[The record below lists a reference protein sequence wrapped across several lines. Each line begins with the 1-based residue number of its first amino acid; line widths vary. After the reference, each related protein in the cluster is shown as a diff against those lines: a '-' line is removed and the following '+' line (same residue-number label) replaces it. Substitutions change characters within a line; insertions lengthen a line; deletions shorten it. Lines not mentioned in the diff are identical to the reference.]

1 MSDHVLDERAAA
13 AWVDRRS
20 APCVHHALLLQR
32 AELRAWDDPAA
43 DPILES
49 VLGSLAGLRLDD
61 EARALGLRGD
71 DIAEIRFAL
80 VALLDECAAHQPG
93 SERWRERLFDR
104 AGLPRSANVG
114 HEFFVALER
123 RLAIPTPTAADLAV
137 LQVDAV
143 CLALGLRGRYGAD
156 VTASEAE
163 LEHRL
168 RRLHLKLRPLLAARL
183 PPSSPPVPL
192 VRTGGPS
199 RTSLRIAGLLLV
211 FAVALA
217 AGLRA
222 QIFADADTLRAH
234 LATSPSSLPVSSDIH

>member
-1 MSDHVLDERAAA
+1 MAMLAERAAA

-20 APCVHHALLLQR
+20 APCFHHALLLQR

-43 DPILES
+43 DPILQS
-49 VLGSLAGLRLDD
+49 VLIALAELRLDD
-61 EARALGLRGD
+61 EARALGLRSA

-93 SERWRERLFDR
+93 SERWRERLFNQ

-123 RLAIPTPTAADLAV
+123 RLALPTASPADLAV
-137 LQVDAV
+137 LQIDAV
-143 CLALGLRGRYGAD
+143 CLFLGLRGRYGAH
-156 VTASEAE
+156 VTASESE
-163 LEHRL
+163 LEHQL

-183 PPSSPPVPL
+183 PPMSPPVPL
-192 VRTGGPS
+192 ARPHGPS
-199 RTSLRIAGLLLV
+199 RASLRVAGLLLV

-217 AGLRA
+217 AALRA
-222 QIFADADTLRAH
+222 QIAGHADALRAH
-234 LATSPSSLPVSSDIH
+234 LAALR